1 MIRSLALALL
11 LMPAVA
17 SAQDMAITHAEAWT
31 MTGNGKISDA
41 TIVVHDGRIVSVTAS
56 GGVPAGAT
64 IIDAGGTFVSITSKI
79 RYKFRATINGCEC
92 EYSVTLNLTH
102 NPATGEVTNATVS
115 SP

>member
-56 GGVPAGAT
+56 GGGAAGAVVVAAA
-64 IIDAGGTFVSITSKI
+64 AGSAAAKGERIAAAAMPAKLREI
-79 RYKFRATINGCEC
+79 MRRAG
-92 EYSVTLNLTH
+92 
-102 NPATGEVTNATVS
+102 
-115 SP
+115 